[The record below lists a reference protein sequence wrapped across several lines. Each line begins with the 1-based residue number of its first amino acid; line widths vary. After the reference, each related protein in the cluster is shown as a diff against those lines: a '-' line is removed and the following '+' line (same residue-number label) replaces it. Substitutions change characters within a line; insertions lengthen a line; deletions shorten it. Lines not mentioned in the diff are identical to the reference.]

1 MNSLSSPCAVRH
13 SRKDFAESS
22 RRLQRG
28 VSLFPGAAHG
38 DKGAGGDRS
47 WQARFLCTLRSD
59 PLWTAAS
66 QAAVVLAASTLS
78 SRLQSRPTS
87 SRSQSLKV
95 MGVQPWQ

>member
-1 MNSLSSPCAVRH
+1 MVTKALEGIAAGRPASCA
-13 SRKDFAESS
+13 
-22 RRLQRG
+22 
-28 VSLFPGAAHG
+28 
-38 DKGAGGDRS
+38 
-47 WQARFLCTLRSD
+47 LCAQTLN
-59 PLWTAAS
+59 WTAAS